1 MTAQTISINTL
12 LKSLIG
18 LLAAALIASFALAA
32 YDAWR
37 EERLAE
43 RVHAITGVINPL
55 FLALQNLRVERGTVN
70 TALATA
76 TAIDADTRADIQA
89 LRQLATPA
97 IARALAAVDSVEL
110 PDKARLV
117 AAVAE
122 GEKGVTERRRAAD
135 IALGLPKAER
145 EAGLSR
151 LWIAD
156 VGKLVGAI
164 DQLSEALSAEIEDAS
179 PAVLKL
185 MSLKQLGWIV
195 RDRAGTERLRIGA
208 ALAAGER
215 LAPARRLEIA
225 ELGAGAATAW
235 EALLATATGDLP
247 AALRSAIATAKTGY
261 FGSFAERRAAIIKA
275 LVETDQ
281 APMTGGEW
289 VKLSNPQLESLI
301 AVANAALGAAQEAA
315 ATRAIVATRHFYVQ
329 LALLLAAIAVAAVAL
344 AMVTR
349 RVTRPIRSLTDSMLR
364 IAEGDLAAA
373 VPFGNRADEIGKLAH
388 ALDVFKRNGVEK
400 QRLEQ
405 ERAAEEQQ
413 RTQRQAAIEHQIA
426 RFEGTVR
433 DALAALA
440 DSAGSM
446 RQTSE
451 VMSAAAER
459 TTAQATTV
467 AGASEQAAINVET
480 VATAIE
486 ELSASIG
493 EIGRR
498 VADSAEIAGKAV
510 SEAAETSRR
519 ILGLAEAAERIGR
532 VVDLISGI
540 ANQTNLLALNATI
553 EAARAG
559 EAGKGFAVV
568 ASEVKG
574 LANQTARATDEIT
587 QQINAMQGATQE
599 AVRAIGMID
608 RTVGQISEIAT
619 AIASAVEEQG
629 AATQE
634 ITRNTQQAARG
645 TAEVTQTI
653 AGVNQTAGETGA
665 AAAQVLSVAG
675 ELGRRAATLR
685 SEVDDFLA
693 NIRSA

>member
-1 MTAQTISINTL
+1 MTGRTITINTL

-18 LLAAALIASFALAA
+18 LLAVALVASLALAA

-37 EERLAE
+37 EQRTAD

-76 TAIDADTRADIQA
+76 GAVDADTRADIAA
-89 LRQLATPA
+89 LRRAATPA
-97 IARALAAVDSVEL
+97 IAQALAAIATVAL

-122 GEKGVTERRRAAD
+122 GERTVIERRRAAD
-135 IALGLPKAER
+135 TALGLPKPER
-145 EAGLSR
+145 DAALSR
-151 LWIAD
+151 VWIAD
-156 VGKLVGAI
+156 VGQLVGTI
-164 DQLSEALSAEIEDAS
+164 EKLSVALSAEIEDAS
-179 PAVLKL
+179 PAILKL
-185 MSLKQLGWIV
+185 MNLKQLGWIV

-208 ALAAGER
+208 ALEAGEV
-215 LAPARRLEIA
+215 LTPERRLQIA
-225 ELGAGAATAW
+225 ELGAGADTAW
-235 EALLATATGDLP
+235 EALLNAATGDLP
-247 AALRSAIATAKTGY
+247 PALRATIETAKTGY

-275 LVETDQ
+275 LADTGKP
-281 APMTGGEW
+281 PMTGGEW

-301 AVANAALGAAQEAA
+301 AVANAALTAADEAA
-315 ATRAIVATRHFYVQ
+315 AAHSAVAARHFYLQ
-329 LALLLAAIAVAAVAL
+329 LALLAVAIGVAVIAF

-349 RVTRPIRSLTDSMLR
+349 RVTRPIHGLTDSMLR

-373 VPFGNRADEIGKLAH
+373 VPFGERGDEIGRLAQ

-405 ERAAEEQQ
+405 ERAAEAQQ
-413 RTQRQAAIEHQIA
+413 RAQRQAAIERQVA
-426 RFEGTVR
+426 KFEGTVR
-433 DALAALA
+433 DALAAL
-440 DSAGSM
+440 DESAGAM
-446 RQTSE
+446 RKTSE
-451 VMSAAAER
+451 AMSAAAER

-467 AGASEQAAINVET
+467 AGASEQAAMNVET
-480 VATAIE
+480 VAAAIE

-510 SEAAETSRR
+510 SEAAETSQR

-532 VVDLISGI
+532 VVELISGI

-574 LANQTARATDEIT
+574 LANQTARATQEIT
-587 QQINAMQGATQE
+587 QQISAMQGATQE

-608 RTVGQISEIAT
+608 RTVGQISQIAT
-619 AIASAVEEQG
+619 AIASAVEQQG

-675 ELGRRAATLR
+675 ELGRRAASLR
-685 SEVDDFLA
+685 SEVDDFLSS
-693 NIRSA
+693 IRSA

>member
-1 MTAQTISINTL
+1 MTARTITINTL
-12 LKSLIG
+12 LKSSIG
-18 LLAAALIASFALAA
+18 LLAAALVASFALAA
-32 YDAWR
+32 YDAWH
-37 EERLAE
+37 EQHTAD

-76 TAIDADTRADIQA
+76 APVDADTRADIQA
-89 LRQLATPA
+89 ARVASGPA
-97 IARALAAVDSVEL
+97 IARALVAVQTVEL
-110 PDKARLV
+110 PDRARLV
-117 AAVAE
+117 AALADGEAAVA
-122 GEKGVTERRRAAD
+122 ERRRAVD
-135 IALGLPKAER
+135 SALSRPKAER
-145 EAGLSR
+145 DAALSGV
-151 LWIAD
+151 WIAD

-164 DQLSEALSAEIEDAS
+164 DKLSEALSAEIENAN
-179 PAVLKL
+179 PTILKL
-185 MSLKQLGWIV
+185 MNLKQLGWIV

-215 LAPARRLEIA
+215 LAPARQLQIA
-225 ELGAGAATAW
+225 ELGAGADTAW
-235 EALLATATGDLP
+235 EALLSAATGDLP
-247 AALRSAIATAKTGY
+247 TAVRTAIDTAKTGY
-261 FGSFAERRAAIIKA
+261 FGSFAERRAAIVKA
-275 LVETDQ
+275 LVDSDKP
-281 APMTGGEW
+281 PMTGGEW

-301 AVANAALGAAQEAA
+301 AVANAALAAAQDAA
-315 ATRAIVATRHFYVQ
+315 AAHSAVARRHFYVQ
-329 LALLLAAIAVAAVAL
+329 LALLVAAIAVAAIAF

-349 RVTRPIRSLTDSMLR
+349 RVTRPIHGLTDSMLR
-364 IAEGDLAAA
+364 IAEGDLALA
-373 VPFGNRADEIGKLAH
+373 VPFGDRSDEIGKLAQ
-388 ALDVFKRNGVEK
+388 ALDVFKSNGVEK

-405 ERAAEEQQ
+405 ERVHEEQQ
-413 RTQRQAAIEHQIA
+413 RAQRQAAIERQIA
-426 RFEGTVR
+426 KFEGTVR
-433 DALAALA
+433 DALTAL
-440 DSAGSM
+440 DESAGSM
-446 RQTSE
+446 RKTSE
-451 VMSAAAER
+451 AMSVAAER
-459 TTAQATTV
+459 TTAQAITV
-467 AGASEQAAINVET
+467 AGASEQASMNVDS
-480 VATAIE
+480 VAAAVE
-486 ELSASIG
+486 ELAASIG

-510 SEAAETSRR
+510 NEASETSQR
-519 ILGLAEAAERIGR
+519 IIGLAEAAERIGR

-574 LANQTARATDEIT
+574 LANQTARATEEIT
-587 QQINAMQGATQE
+587 AQINAMQGATQE

-619 AIASAVEEQG
+619 GIASAVEQQG

-665 AAAQVLSVAG
+665 AAAQVLTVAG

-685 SEVDDFLA
+685 SEVDDFLT